1 MSVIQQELIHS
12 IKEIAKEKKLSD
24 DFVVAAVKDA
34 IIKEYTREYVDANVD
49 VEFDLANNNF
59 AVYRVYTIVSDGLGE
74 DFDDY
79 LEITLDDAKLF
90 NPNAQVGGT
99 IKKEVLLEKLD
110 KKLIQNIWNSFK
122 HNLNSE
128 ANKSIYKEWQ
138 DKKGTVGFY
147 EVAQLDGS
155 KAIVKIAKDVFGVLP
170 YEEQIKGES
179 LIVGKKYH
187 FAIVDVLEHS
197 KDWPIIVSR
206 TDDTLFMYLLKKNV
220 PEIEDGIIEVKRLA
234 RIPGVRTKIAV
245 VSTNSTS
252 G

>member
-110 KKLIQNIWNSFK
+110 KKLIQNI
-122 HNLNSE
+122 
-128 ANKSIYKEWQ
+128 
-138 DKKGTVGFY
+138 
-147 EVAQLDGS
+147 
-155 KAIVKIAKDVFGVLP
+155 
-170 YEEQIKGES
+170 
-179 LIVGKKYH
+179 
-187 FAIVDVLEHS
+187 
-197 KDWPIIVSR
+197 
-206 TDDTLFMYLLKKNV
+206 
-220 PEIEDGIIEVKRLA
+220 
-234 RIPGVRTKIAV
+234 
-245 VSTNSTS
+245 
-252 G
+252 